1 MACKHSVYRA
11 AGATAAA
18 LMALVSGCSTPFE
31 QQASTE
37 LRQSV
42 IDSSERELTEA
53 QASPQQRTL
62 EREPS
67 QVSFPPE
74 RMKELQS
81 MGGIDSYPSTIE
93 LVGPLGSDL
102 LGTPAAETHVLR
114 ISLEQAVSSAVKNNL
129 SLQVAR
135 VDPAIRQAQV
145 VAAQAAFD
153 WVFFADFNWTI
164 DDEPTTVPIIN
175 GIPIGSAARTSQ
187 SVAYTTGIRKELT
200 SGGQF
205 SAKQGQTYTDNTSP
219 GIAFSPDPS
228 NATFVT
234 FGYEQPLLRGFGS
247 DVALSEIRLARN
259 IERDAVET
267 LRQTLLDTI
276 NDTERAYWELVRA
289 RVALQIQQR
298 LLERG
303 IKTRDVLQSRLG
315 VDARPAEYSDA
326 VARVEQRRANVIRAE
341 NEVRQASDRLK
352 LLINDPKLTVGTETL
367 LAPVDRPIDE
377 PIKYS
382 LLSSL
387 NAALAK
393 RPELQRSILEID
405 NASIRQVVAR
415 NARLPLLNFAV
426 EATLRGLA
434 QDVGDAYQDINE
446 GNFVNWL
453 TSLSFEQPIGNRAAE
468 ANYRQ
473 RQLEAL
479 RATLSYRRTVQS
491 VVQEVKAALR
501 NVQTNYRL
509 IEQTRSARLAAA
521 ENLRTLLVLEETIA
535 SLTPEFLNLKF
546 QRQEGLASTEL
557 QELQSLIDYNTSLAD
572 LSRATG
578 ESLERNGIR
587 FVVPHAGDFL
597 KKSGD

>member
-1 MACKHSVYRA
+1 MACKHPFYRVLA
-11 AGATAAA
+11 PTAA
-18 LMALVSGCSTPFE
+18 LVALVSGCSSPFE
-31 QQASTE
+31 QQATSE

-53 QASPQQRTL
+53 QKSPQKRLL

-74 RMKELQS
+74 RMEELES
-81 MGGIDSYPSTIE
+81 MGGIDSYPATIE
-93 LVGPLGSDL
+93 VTGPLGTDL
-102 LGTPAAETHVLR
+102 LGTPAAETQVLR
-114 ISLEQAVSSAVKNNL
+114 ISLEQAITSAVQNNL
-129 SLQVAR
+129 SLQIAR
-135 VDPAIRQAQV
+135 VDPAIREAQV

-153 WVFFADFNWTI
+153 WIFFADFDWTI
-164 DDEPTTVPIIN
+164 TDQPTTVPIIG
-175 GIPIGSAARTSQ
+175 GIPIGSSAQESQ
-187 SVAYTTGIRKELT
+187 QVAYTTGIRKSLT

-205 SAKQGQTYTDNTSP
+205 TAKQGQTYTDNTSP
-219 GIAFSPDPS
+219 GITFSPDPS
-228 NATFVT
+228 NAAYVT

-247 DVALSEIRLARN
+247 DVALSEIRIAQN
-259 IERDAVET
+259 IERDSVET
-267 LRQTLLDTI
+267 LRQTLMDTI
-276 NDTERAYWELVRA
+276 NETERAYWEAVRA

-341 NEVRQASDRLK
+341 NGVRQASDRLK

-377 PIKYS
+377 PIRYS
-382 LLSSL
+382 LLNSL
-387 NAALAK
+387 NTALAK

-426 EATLRGLA
+426 EATMRGLA
-434 QDVGDAYQDINE
+434 EDVGDAYEQVDE
-446 GNFVNWL
+446 TNFVNWVM
-453 TSLSFEQPIGNRAAE
+453 SVAFEQPIGNRAAE

-479 RATLSYRRTVQS
+479 RATLSYRRSVQTI
-491 VVQEVKAALR
+491 VQEVKASLR
-501 NVQTNYRL
+501 NTQTNYRL

-521 ENLRTLLVLEETIA
+521 ENLRTLMVLEETIA

-557 QELQSLIDYNTSLAD
+557 EELQSLVDYNTSLAD
-572 LSRATG
+572 LSRSTG

-587 FVVPHAGDFL
+587 FIVPDAGDFL
-597 KKSGD
+597 TNTGD